1 MDERPDETW
10 AWYARAGGLG
20 PSGVGNLR
28 IAPDV
33 EAASVDGRLW
43 LRGRAAEP
51 DVLRA
56 VASIGAEVFSPGGD
70 GELIAAH
77 PPGRRV
83 PTALVPDAA
92 WRAIADVLPVRVE
105 AAALAGTLPPPVE
118 LSVVRGGPPRE
129 PAALRVS
136 LARLVDWID
145 LAPAARF
152 ESLVFAAD
160 ASGEALVLGT
170 PLPPLEGTLYWE
182 AAGVLVPCGHRI
194 DPDVDGAT
202 ARAVLAGEDDDDP
215 DDRYLVD
222 PEGMARV
229 PASAWV
235 RASRSAVRAT
245 AAGTEAS

>member
-92 WRAIADVLPVRVE
+92 WRAIADVLPVHVE

-136 LARLVDWID
+136 LARLVDTCCRI
-145 LAPAARF
+145 LSVRPVRRLPR
-152 ESLVFAAD
+152 SC
-160 ASGEALVLGT
+160 
-170 PLPPLEGTLYWE
+170 PPL
-182 AAGVLVPCGHRI
+182 R
-194 DPDVDGAT
+194 
-202 ARAVLAGEDDDDP
+202 R
-215 DDRYLVD
+215 
-222 PEGMARV
+222 
-229 PASAWV
+229 PASRRSRW
-235 RASRSAVRAT
+235 RGTGFRSRSP
-245 AAGTEAS
+245 